1 MEIEKTNINWY
12 PGHMKKAVDMLEEQL
27 KLVDIVIEILDAR
40 IPLSSKNPVIER
52 LAKNKKRIILLNKM
66 DLVDKKDYHLWEE
79 YFLEN
84 DLADKVIPI
93 SVENGSN
100 LKELKLQI
108 DKFYN
113 EKLEKMKQK
122 GLRKTQV
129 RAMVVGIPNVGKSKF
144 INRFSLKNKAGV
156 GNLPGFTRGKQ
167 WITVSDKFSLLDT
180 PGVLWPKFDND
191 EIAMNLAITG
201 SIKDN
206 ILPLE
211 KVILRLLD
219 KMKEYKIINNI
230 KKVYKL
236 EIEDMQDVDNFEILS
251 ILERRLQI
259 YNNKEHDYEQISRK
273 ILKDY
278 RSGKLG
284 RFFLEIPRKGT
295 NDKI

>member
-1 MEIEKTNINWY
+1 MEIENTNIHWY

-295 NDKI
+295 K

>member
-236 EIEDMQDVDNFEILS
+236 EIEDIQDVDNFEILS

-295 NDKI
+295 K

>member
-40 IPLSSKNPVIER
+40 IPLSSKNPAIER

-66 DLVDKKDYHLWEE
+66 DLVDKKDYHLWEK
-79 YFLEN
+79 YFLEK

-93 SVENGSN
+93 SVEKGSN

-122 GLRKTQV
+122 GLRKTQL

-144 INRFSLKNKAGV
+144 INRVSLKNKAGV

-167 WITVSDKFSLLDT
+167 WITVSDKLSLLDT
-180 PGVLWPKFDND
+180 PGVLWPKFDNN

-206 ILPLE
+206 ILPIE

-219 KMKEYKIINNI
+219 KMKKYKIINNI

-236 EIEDMQDVDNFEILS
+236 EIECMQDIDNFEILS
-251 ILERRLQI
+251 IIEKRLKI
-259 YNNKEHDYEQISRK
+259 YNSKEHNYEQISRK

-295 NDKI
+295 K

>member
-284 RFFLEIPRKGT
+284 KFFLEIPRKGT
-295 NDKI
+295 K

>member
-180 PGVLWPKFDND
+180 PGVLWSKFDND

-295 NDKI
+295 K

>member
-295 NDKI
+295 K

>member
-251 ILERRLQI
+251 VLKRRLQI

-295 NDKI
+295 K

>member
-144 INRFSLKNKAGV
+144 INRFSLKNKSGV

-295 NDKI
+295 K

>member
-122 GLRKTQV
+122 ELRKTQV

-295 NDKI
+295 K

>member
-219 KMKEYKIINNI
+219 KLKEYKIINNI

-295 NDKI
+295 K

>member
-52 LAKNKKRIILLNKM
+52 LSKNKKRIILLNKM

-122 GLRKTQV
+122 GLRKTQI

-295 NDKI
+295 K

>member
-40 IPLSSKNPVIER
+40 IPLSSKNPVIEK

-236 EIEDMQDVDNFEILS
+236 EIEDMRDVDNFEILS

-295 NDKI
+295 K

>member
-236 EIEDMQDVDNFEILS
+236 KIEDMQDVDNFEILS

-295 NDKI
+295 K

>member
-211 KVILRLLD
+211 KVILKLLD

-295 NDKI
+295 K

>member
-219 KMKEYKIINNI
+219 KMEEYKIINNI

-295 NDKI
+295 K

>member
-156 GNLPGFTRGKQ
+156 GNLPGFTRRKQ

-295 NDKI
+295 K

>member
-1 MEIEKTNINWY
+1 M
-12 PGHMKKAVDMLEEQL
+12 
-27 KLVDIVIEILDAR
+27 
-40 IPLSSKNPVIER
+40 
-52 LAKNKKRIILLNKM
+52 
-66 DLVDKKDYHLWEE
+66 
-79 YFLEN
+79 
-84 DLADKVIPI
+84 
-93 SVENGSN
+93 
-100 LKELKLQI
+100 
-108 DKFYN
+108 
-113 EKLEKMKQK
+113 
-122 GLRKTQV
+122 
-129 RAMVVGIPNVGKSKF
+129 
-144 INRFSLKNKAGV
+144 
-156 GNLPGFTRGKQ
+156 
-167 WITVSDKFSLLDT
+167 
-180 PGVLWPKFDND
+180 WPKFDND

-295 NDKI
+295 K

>member
-66 DLVDKKDYHLWEE
+66 DLVDKKDYYLWEE

-295 NDKI
+295 K

>member
-113 EKLEKMKQK
+113 EKLEKLKQK

-295 NDKI
+295 K

>member
-27 KLVDIVIEILDAR
+27 KLVDIVMEILDAR

-295 NDKI
+295 K

>member
-191 EIAMNLAITG
+191 EVAMNLAITG

-295 NDKI
+295 K

>member
-219 KMKEYKIINNI
+219 KMKEYRIINNI

-295 NDKI
+295 K